1 MSFIHAEASLEI
13 EAPAEKIYAVLAD
26 YQKGHP
32 AILPK
37 AYFKELTVEQGGQGA
52 GTVIRVHM
60 SVYGT
65 QRTLRMQVTEPQPGR
80 LLVES
85 DPQAGVTTSFKLE
98 PLNGAARTR
107 LTIATDSKA
116 GPGLQGWF
124 EKLFNPSIT
133 KRIYKEELRQIAA
146 YVQSPPA

>member
-1 MSFIHAEASLEI
+1 MSFIHVEESLEI
-13 EAPAEKIYAVLAD
+13 EASAEKIYAVLAD

-37 AYFKELTVEQGGQGA
+37 AYFKELTVEKGGKGA
-52 GTVIRVHM
+52 GTVVNVLM

-65 QRTLRMQVTEPQPGR
+65 KRTFHLKVTEPKPGR

-85 DPQAGVTTSFKLE
+85 DAKAGITTSFKLE

-107 LTIATDSKA
+107 LTIASDSKA
-116 GPGLQGWF
+116 SPGLQGWF

-146 YVQSPPA
+146 YVQAPQT